1 MRSVRLPP
9 AVVLTAIGVCLS
21 FLTTSPVHAASRPTS
36 LQTQVARVATIDL
49 SQSDKYS
56 EIAVVNDRIVL
67 YGSTSSSNDP
77 EVANTCFSASVD
89 PVVAHTGD
97 ERAGSCADPALE
109 GRQVL
114 PVFAIDKNLLAS
126 TGGPSAVVRIAH
138 VVPNPRD
145 TRSVPS

>member
-1 MRSVRLPP
+1 MPP

-77 EVANTCFSASVD
+77 VCTVQ
-89 PVVAHTGD
+89 
-97 ERAGSCADPALE
+97 
-109 GRQVL
+109 RQATMLAYLDDFRLLCISILAMVPL
-114 PVFAIDKNLLAS
+114 VFLMKKS
-126 TGGPSAVVRIAH
+126 KPGGGI
-138 VVPNPRD
+138 
-145 TRSVPS
+145 